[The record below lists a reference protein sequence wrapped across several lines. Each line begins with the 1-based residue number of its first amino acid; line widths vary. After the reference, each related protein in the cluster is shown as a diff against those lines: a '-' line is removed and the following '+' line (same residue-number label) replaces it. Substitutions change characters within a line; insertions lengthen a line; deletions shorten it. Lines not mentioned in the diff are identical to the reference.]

1 MYAVRHYNCRPLKR
15 LTLMVWELSP
25 SLLARKEHSA
35 QQSVRKISMRRAK
48 EKVPELSYD
57 DGDHIRFP
65 CENPAGVTI
74 GREDQQSLPSLD
86 VHS

>member
-15 LTLMVWELSP
+15 LKLMVWALSP
-25 SLLARKEHSA
+25 SLLARRERSA
-35 QQSVRKISMRRAK
+35 EQAVRKISTRRAK
-48 EKVPELSYD
+48 EKVLESSYD
-57 DGDHIRFP
+57 DGDHTRFP
-65 CENPAGVTI
+65 CENSAGVTV